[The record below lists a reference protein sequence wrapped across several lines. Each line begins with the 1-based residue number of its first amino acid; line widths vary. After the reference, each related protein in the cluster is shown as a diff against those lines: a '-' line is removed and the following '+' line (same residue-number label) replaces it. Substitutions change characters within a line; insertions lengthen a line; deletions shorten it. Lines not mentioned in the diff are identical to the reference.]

1 MNQNIDPILRADLQR
16 VAEIFPHWEELR
28 NKSVFITG
36 ATGLVGSMLVRCL
49 CAAPVGITVIAH
61 VRNEQKARA
70 MFGDLPVR
78 YCVGDVT
85 TPIRYEGAVDHI
97 LHTASVTASKTFV
110 TQPVDTLMTAI
121 DGTRNLLEFAREK
134 AAESMVYVS
143 SMEAFGITDPAL
155 ERVTEQD
162 LGYIDILSV
171 RSSYSEGKRICECLC
186 AAYAAQ
192 YGVHVRIARL
202 AQTFGAGVSRADGR
216 VFAQFTKSCLEGRD
230 IVLHTEGKS
239 MGNYCYT
246 ADCIRGLL
254 TIALK
259 GEDGSYLM
267 SPNPVEPR
275 QMQLAVGPYVLPVKV
290 FDKLTMPSTG
300 TKAPMILGDL
310 KAGIAYWQKKALAI
324 KPSDVAVAGDLN
336 AYEQDLIL
344 WRGSM
349 WDDCTT
355 WDTDAFVNGFIDTA
369 ST

>member
-16 VAEIFPHWEELR
+16 VAEIFPHWEDLR

-49 CAAPVGITVIAH
+49 CAAPVSITVIAH

-70 MFGDLPVR
+70 MFGDLPIV

-85 TPIRYEGAVDHI
+85 SPIHYEGTVDHI

-110 TQPVDTLMTAI
+110 TQPVATLMTAI

-134 AAESMVYVS
+134 QAASMVYVS

-259 GEDGSYLM
+259 GEDGNAYTVV
-267 SPNPVEPR
+267 N
-275 QMQLAVGPYVLPVKV
+275 
-290 FDKLTMPSTG
+290 PSTSMQIRQVAKLVSDTLTEG
-300 TKAPMILGDL
+300 KTQVIFDIPESALTYGYAPDVTMRLSGAKLMALGWQPEVDL
-310 KAGIAYWQKKALAI
+310 PEMFRRLA
-324 KPSDVAVAGDLN
+324 
-336 AYEQDLIL
+336 
-344 WRGSM
+344 
-349 WDDCTT
+349 
-355 WDTDAFVNGFIDTA
+355 A
-369 ST
+369 SFRAQEEA

>member
-70 MFGDLPVR
+70 MFGDLPVV

-85 TPIRYEGAVDHI
+85 SPIHYEGAVDHI
-97 LHTASVTASKTFV
+97 LHTASVTASRTFV

-121 DGTRNLLEFAREK
+121 DGTKNLLEFAREK

-202 AQTFGAGVSRADGR
+202 AQTFGAGVSRSDGR

-246 ADCIRGLL
+246 ADCVRGLL

-259 GEDGSYLM
+259 GEDGNAYTVV
-267 SPNPVEPR
+267 NPSTSMQIR
-275 QMQLAVGPYVLPVKV
+275 QVAKLVSDTLTEGKTQVIFDIPESALTYGYAPDVTMRLSG
-290 FDKLTMPSTG
+290 DKLM
-300 TKAPMILGDL
+300 ALGWQPEVDL
-310 KAGIAYWQKKALAI
+310 PEMFRRLA
-324 KPSDVAVAGDLN
+324 
-336 AYEQDLIL
+336 
-344 WRGSM
+344 
-349 WDDCTT
+349 
-355 WDTDAFVNGFIDTA
+355 A
-369 ST
+369 SFRAQEEA

>member
-1 MNQNIDPILRADLQR
+1 MNKIDPILQSDLSR
-16 VAEIFPHWEELR
+16 IREIFPHWEDLAG
-28 NKSVFITG
+28 KTVFITG
-36 ATGLVGSMLVRCL
+36 ATGLVGSMLVRTL
-49 CAAPVGITVIAH
+49 CAAPVEITVIAH

-70 MFGDLPVR
+70 MFGDLPIV

-85 TPIRYEGAVDHI
+85 SPIHYEGTVDHI
-97 LHTASVTASKTFV
+97 LHTASVTASRTFV

-134 AAESMVYVS
+134 QAASMVYVS

-259 GEDGSYLM
+259 GEDGNAYTVV
-267 SPNPVEPR
+267 NPSTSMQIR
-275 QMQLAVGPYVLPVKV
+275 QVAKLVSDTLTEGKTQVIFDIPESALTYGYAPDVTMRLSG
-290 FDKLTMPSTG
+290 DKLMALGWMPEV
-300 TKAPMILGDL
+300 DL
-310 KAGIAYWQKKALAI
+310 PEMFRRLA
-324 KPSDVAVAGDLN
+324 
-336 AYEQDLIL
+336 
-344 WRGSM
+344 
-349 WDDCTT
+349 
-355 WDTDAFVNGFIDTA
+355 A
-369 ST
+369 SFRAQEGA

>member
-28 NKSVFITG
+28 NKSIFITG

-49 CAAPVGITVIAH
+49 CAAPVSITVIAH

-70 MFGDLPVR
+70 MFGDLPIV

-85 TPIRYEGAVDHI
+85 SPIHYEGAVDHI
-97 LHTASVTASKTFV
+97 LHTASVTASRTFV

-121 DGTRNLLEFAREK
+121 DGTKNLLEFAREK
-134 AAESMVYVS
+134 AAASMVYVS

-259 GEDGSYLM
+259 GEDGNAYTVV
-267 SPNPVEPR
+267 NPSTSMQIR
-275 QMQLAVGPYVLPVKV
+275 QVAKLVSDTLTEGKTQVIFDIPESALTYGYAPDVTMRLSG
-290 FDKLTMPSTG
+290 DKLM
-300 TKAPMILGDL
+300 ALGWQPEVDL
-310 KAGIAYWQKKALAI
+310 PEMFRRLA
-324 KPSDVAVAGDLN
+324 
-336 AYEQDLIL
+336 
-344 WRGSM
+344 
-349 WDDCTT
+349 
-355 WDTDAFVNGFIDTA
+355 A
-369 ST
+369 SFRAQEEA

>member
-16 VAEIFPHWEELR
+16 VSEIFPHWDELR

-49 CAAPVGITVIAH
+49 CAAPVSITVIAH

-70 MFGDLPVR
+70 MFGDLPIV

-85 TPIRYEGAVDHI
+85 SPVHYEGKVDHI

-134 AAESMVYVS
+134 QAASMVYVS

-155 ERVTEQD
+155 ERVTEKD

-192 YGVHVRIARL
+192 YGVNVRIARL
-202 AQTFGAGVSRADGR
+202 AQTFGAGVSVADGR
-216 VFAQFTKSCLEGRD
+216 VFAQFTKSCLNGTD
-230 IVLHTEGKS
+230 IVLHTAGKS

-246 ADCIRGLL
+246 ADCVRGLL

-259 GEDGSYLM
+259 GSNGEAYTVVNPSTSMPIREVAKLVSDTLTDGATRVIFDIPESALTYGYAPDVTMRL
-267 SPNPVEPR
+267 S
-275 QMQLAVGPYVLPVKV
+275 G
-290 FDKLTMPSTG
+290 DKLM
-300 TKAPMILGDL
+300 ALGWKPEVDL
-310 KAGIAYWQKKALAI
+310 PEMFRRLA
-324 KPSDVAVAGDLN
+324 
-336 AYEQDLIL
+336 
-344 WRGSM
+344 
-349 WDDCTT
+349 
-355 WDTDAFVNGFIDTA
+355 A
-369 ST
+369 SFRAQEGA

>member
-70 MFGDLPVR
+70 MFGDLPIV

-85 TPIRYEGAVDHI
+85 SPIHYEGTVDHI
-97 LHTASVTASKTFV
+97 LHTASVTASRTFV

-155 ERVTEQD
+155 ERVTEKD

-192 YGVHVRIARL
+192 YGAHVRIARL

-259 GEDGSYLM
+259 GEDGNAYTVV
-267 SPNPVEPR
+267 NPSTSMQIR
-275 QMQLAVGPYVLPVKV
+275 QVAKLVSDTLTEGKTQVIFDIPESALIYGYAPDVTMRLSG
-290 FDKLTMPSTG
+290 DKLM
-300 TKAPMILGDL
+300 ALGWQPEVDL
-310 KAGIAYWQKKALAI
+310 PEMFRRLA
-324 KPSDVAVAGDLN
+324 
-336 AYEQDLIL
+336 
-344 WRGSM
+344 
-349 WDDCTT
+349 
-355 WDTDAFVNGFIDTA
+355 A
-369 ST
+369 SFRAQEGA

>member
-1 MNQNIDPILRADLQR
+1 MTMNNIDPVLRSDLER
-16 VAEIFPHWEELR
+16 ICEIFPHWEALAG
-28 NKSVFITG
+28 KSVLITG
-36 ATGLVGSMLVRCL
+36 ASGLVGSMLVRTL
-49 CAAPVGITVIAH
+49 CAAPVEMTVIAH

-70 MFGDLPVR
+70 MFGDLPIV

-85 TPIRYEGAVDHI
+85 SPIHYEGTVDHI

-121 DGTRNLLEFAREK
+121 DGTRNLLEFARENQ
-134 AAESMVYVS
+134 AASMVYVS

-259 GEDGSYLM
+259 GEDGNAYTVV
-267 SPNPVEPR
+267 NPSTSMQIR
-275 QMQLAVGPYVLPVKV
+275 QVAKLVSDTLTEGKTQVIFDIPESALTYGYAPDVTMRLSG
-290 FDKLTMPSTG
+290 DKLMALGWMPEV
-300 TKAPMILGDL
+300 DL
-310 KAGIAYWQKKALAI
+310 PEMFRRLA
-324 KPSDVAVAGDLN
+324 
-336 AYEQDLIL
+336 
-344 WRGSM
+344 
-349 WDDCTT
+349 
-355 WDTDAFVNGFIDTA
+355 A
-369 ST
+369 SFRAQEGA